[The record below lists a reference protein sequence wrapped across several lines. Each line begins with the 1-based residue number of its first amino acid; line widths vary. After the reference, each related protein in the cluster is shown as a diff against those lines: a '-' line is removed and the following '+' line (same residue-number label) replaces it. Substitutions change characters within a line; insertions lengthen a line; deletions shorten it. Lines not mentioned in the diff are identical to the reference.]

1 MPLAPRAPDAN
12 EFAINSHRVAWDPKR
27 FASLRV
33 HGLDYSP
40 TKYPVVLLHGLFG
53 YDKISFG
60 PQSNPILQLHYWR
73 GICEA
78 LKELGCEVYV
88 PSNGSVSSIRSRAY
102 ALDKYLSEHLP
113 GREINLIAHSMGGLD
128 ARYLISH
135 IVGSESKKYSINS
148 LTTIATP
155 HRGSSFMD
163 FVQEVLGV
171 GYVLDVQDPVVNVL
185 KERRLANSGL
195 FGPSERSLEDERLK
209 SRYKHLKALCSH
221 FDKPAYANLTREYCD
236 AFNSITKDVSTVHY
250 KYARCRLMFVFIDF
264 LFANSSYAAVAK
276 ISPLDPLF
284 ISQSVVS
291 MREGPND
298 GLVSLESAKWGEFEG
313 LVTNVDHWGL
323 LPPRR
328 MKRRR
333 NSLADELENKK
344 RVKAGGYASLEFYL
358 SVVDRLTRKGF

>member
-73 GICEA
+73 GICGASISCFFNKKHTTVLLTKHNIFAEA

-195 FGPSERSLEDERLK
+195 FGPSERSVSVLRL
-209 SRYKHLKALCSH
+209 R
-221 FDKPAYANLTREYCD
+221 
-236 AFNSITKDVSTVHY
+236 
-250 KYARCRLMFVFIDF
+250 KYAL
-264 LFANSSYAAVAK
+264 
-276 ISPLDPLF
+276 
-284 ISQSVVS
+284 
-291 MREGPND
+291 
-298 GLVSLESAKWGEFEG
+298 
-313 LVTNVDHWGL
+313 
-323 LPPRR
+323 
-328 MKRRR
+328 
-333 NSLADELENKK
+333 
-344 RVKAGGYASLEFYL
+344 
-358 SVVDRLTRKGF
+358 